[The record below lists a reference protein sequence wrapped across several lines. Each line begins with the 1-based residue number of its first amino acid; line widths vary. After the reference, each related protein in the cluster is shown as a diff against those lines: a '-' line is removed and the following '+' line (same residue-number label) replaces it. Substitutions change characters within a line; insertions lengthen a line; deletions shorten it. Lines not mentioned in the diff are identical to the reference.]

1 MSALFSF
8 LTKIIEL
15 AELVDNIVKSAK
27 GKTTWMCAESGTCV
41 LSIEGFIVPEIGTQ
55 CETGE
60 CLIPSEIVLED
71 NNKGACYG
79 RKSKK

>member
-1 MSALFSF
+1 
-8 LTKIIEL
+8 
-15 AELVDNIVKSAK
+15 
-27 GKTTWMCAESGTCV
+27 MCAESGTCV